1 MKVAV
6 SIPDPVFAQAEA
18 LAKRLKL
25 SRSKL
30 YARALDAYVA
40 GQSTDE
46 LTAFANVMADDID
59 DEMALFRQAGARNA
73 LKHTEW

>member
-1 MKVAV
+1 MKVSV
-6 SIPDPVFAQAEA
+6 SIPDAVFVEAEA

-40 GQSTDE
+40 GHSTDE
-46 LTAFANVMADDID
+46 LTALANVMADDID
-59 DEMALFRQAGARNA
+59 NEMALFRQAGARKA
-73 LKHTEW
+73 LRHTEW

>member
-6 SIPDPVFAQAEA
+6 SVPDSVFAEAEA
-18 LAKRLKL
+18 LAKRMEL

-40 GQSTDE
+40 GHSTDE
-46 LTAFANVMADDID
+46 LTAFANAMADDID
-59 DEMALFRQAGARNA
+59 EDLTLFRRTGARNA
-73 LKHTEW
+73 LKHAEW